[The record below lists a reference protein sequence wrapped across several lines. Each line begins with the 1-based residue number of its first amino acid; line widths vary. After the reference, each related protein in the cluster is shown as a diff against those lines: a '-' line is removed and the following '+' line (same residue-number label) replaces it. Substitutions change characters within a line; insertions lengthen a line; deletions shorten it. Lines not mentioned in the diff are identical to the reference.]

1 MLKVSENFEATVP
14 DNVLC
19 LALISSGEC
28 GVQLSR
34 GLITNIDR
42 RFLHKA
48 TVHYLLIA
56 VHFAIII
63 QLKVQLHLHVTE
75 VRIEYDKRE
84 HFHRHG

>member
-48 TVHYLLIA
+48 TVHYLLFA

-63 QLKVQLHLHVTE
+63 QLKVELVTG
-75 VRIEYDKRE
+75 VRIKDDKRE
-84 HFHRHG
+84 HSQRHG